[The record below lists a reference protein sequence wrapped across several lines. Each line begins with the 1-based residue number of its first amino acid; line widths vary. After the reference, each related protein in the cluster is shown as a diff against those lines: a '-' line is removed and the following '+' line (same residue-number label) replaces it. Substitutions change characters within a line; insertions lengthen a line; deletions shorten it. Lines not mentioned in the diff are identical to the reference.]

1 MLACL
6 YSSRLG
12 AWMMDGLV
20 YPACIVFQVQFY
32 GAEPI
37 GIVHD
42 GAEPISIK
50 ASSSAIDAWQWSKRH

>member
-1 MLACL
+1 
-6 YSSRLG
+6 
-12 AWMMDGLV
+12 MMDGLV